1 MGTAISDNIKINE
14 RFNCYKCNCCK
25 SDTENIQKVL
35 SPVNDNNNND
45 QNTFEVNDK
54 NNSIFSNQ
62 LEKISFK
69 NKFKKYLNDRKG
81 SSLTTS
87 SKTDL
92 KIWKAIKI
100 QSYIRG
106 FLFRKKMLQ
115 KQQKIIF
122 NKLNN
127 VKTIKEKESEYDN
140 VDIEDNLVMS
150 LSMKGTIF
158 TGEYSCKSSISIN
171 SKLNKLISGE
181 ISRFS
186 INKQIFSFNLKSKNN
201 IKYKYF
207 GCLKTKVSNKQNYVI
222 SSGVVKNSSINDT
235 KVKEGFGKLVFN
247 DNSIFKCNF
256 NDNKACGIGHY
267 IDNKNNE
274 EFIGMY
280 KNNLPNGYGIY
291 KNISAERKCIGVF
304 GTRGL
309 NGVGIEESLEDGYT
323 YFGEFDNNQK
333 HGNGVLQWKDGVKYE
348 GQFFR
353 NQMSGYA
360 IIKYSENKVYKGQVN
375 NGKMEG
381 FGEFSW
387 NTGKKYI
394 GYYKND
400 KRNGFGIYIW
410 NIPEL
415 SEGDI
420 LIGLKDINGYI
431 GFWTEGN
438 MNGVGL
444 RISGEKIKYGVWKNG
459 SKMEWIEGED
469 HIIKHMDNNQKKYLR
484 IMRGNRQKILKL
496 LSICA
501 INDDDVNMDEEFEY
515 IVN

>member
-1 MGTAISDNIKINE
+1 MGIAISDKG
-14 RFNCYKCNCCK
+14 FNCYKCNCCK
-25 SDTENIQKVL
+25 LYTENEPKEL
-35 SPVNDNNNND
+35 SHVNDNNNND

-62 LEKISFK
+62 IEKISFK

-81 SSLTTS
+81 SSLTNS
-87 SKTDL
+87 PKTDL

-106 FLFRKKMLQ
+106 YLFRKKMLQ
-115 KQQKIIF
+115 KQQIIIF

-127 VKTIKEKESEYDN
+127 VKTIKEKDSEYEN
-140 VDIEDNLVMS
+140 VDIEDNLVIS

-158 TGEYSCKSSISIN
+158 TGEYSCKSSLSIN
-171 SKLNKLISGE
+171 SKINKLISGE

-207 GCLKTKVSNKQNYVI
+207 GCLKTKLSNKQNYII
-222 SSGVVKNSSINDT
+222 SSGVVKNNSINDT
-235 KVKEGFGKLVFN
+235 KVKEGFGKLIFN

-274 EFIGMY
+274 EFIGIY
-280 KNNLPNGYGIY
+280 KNNLPYGY
-291 KNISAERKCIGVF
+291 KNISAERKCIGFF

-309 NGVGIEESLEDGYT
+309 NGIGIEESIEDGYT
-323 YFGEFDNNQK
+323 YYGDFESNQK
-333 HGNGVLQWKDGVKYE
+333 HGNGVLRWKDGLIYE
-348 GQFFR
+348 GQFVR

-360 IIKYSENKVYKGQVN
+360 IIKYSENNIYKGQVN

-381 FGEFSW
+381 FGEFNWKS
-387 NTGKKYI
+387 GKKYI

-400 KRNGFGIYIW
+400 KRNGFGIYLW

-415 SEGDI
+415 KEGDI
-420 LIGLKDINGYI
+420 LIDLKDINGYI
-431 GFWTEGN
+431 GFWAEGN

-444 RISGEKIKYGVWKNG
+444 RICDEKIKYGIWKNG
-459 SKMEWIEGED
+459 SKMEWIQGEE
-469 HIIKHMDNNQKKYLR
+469 HIIKYMDNNQKKYLK
-484 IMRGNRQKILKL
+484 IMKGNKQKILKL

-501 INDDDVNMDEEFEY
+501 INDDDDVNMNEEVEY
-515 IVN
+515 IVS